1 MTIPSSQAFLA
12 GAALLIMG
20 VLGGIM
26 MYEPIPAVNAT
37 SVTFILG
44 ALAGALT
51 VGPGVKLADKLTQS
65 SGPNAVVQPDAPP
78 TTPGG

>member
-1 MTIPSSQAFLA
+1 MTTPSSQAFLA

-20 VLGGIM
+20 VLGGVM
-26 MYEPIPAVNAT
+26 MFVPIPSGNAT

-51 VGPGVKLADKLTQS
+51 VSGGSKIADKLTTS
-65 SGPNAVVQPDAPP
+65 SGVGAVIQPEAGKQS
-78 TTPGG
+78 T